1 MEFAI
6 GRSIK
11 LAAAAAALCAALSAP
26 AAAQSREAYCG
37 TPHGFDQTPAHA
49 RSGRYVNSTY
59 GYSLTIPA
67 GLTAFTDQTGPE
79 RDLLI
84 VLSQAPRASLTV
96 SAAYDVFF
104 DITAQGVH
112 RRDINTIRLHD
123 ALISDRAEDAALAHV
138 AGARYVMLLQC
149 QRAPQTTVHDEI
161 IAVRNREIYRL
172 DLQSSPERFEADR
185 GLLEAMLH
193 SWRWEIAPRH

>member
-6 GRSIK
+6 GRLIK
-11 LAAAAAALCAALSAP
+11 LAAAAGLCAALSAP
-26 AAAQSREAYCG
+26 VAAQFRDVYCG
-37 TPHGFDQTPAHA
+37 TPQGFDQAPEHA
-49 RSGRYVNSTY
+49 RSGRYVNRTY

-67 GLTAFTDQTGPE
+67 GLTAYTDQSGPE

-84 VLSQAPRASLTV
+84 VLSQAPRASLSV

-123 ALISDRAEDAALAHV
+123 ALLSDQAEGAALAHV
-138 AGARYVMLLQC
+138 AGARYVMSLQC
-149 QRAPQTTVHDEI
+149 QGATQTTVHDEI
-161 IAVRNREIYRL
+161 IVLRNREIYRL
-172 DLQSSPERFEADR
+172 ELQSSPQRYEADR
-185 GLLEAMLH
+185 SLLEAMLH
-193 SWRWEIAPRH
+193 SWRWEIAPRY